1 MASNI
6 LEIAN
11 SRDAMTQIDE
21 GEKVAVGLTDAGKAL
36 VDAGFDIT
44 RVRTINL
51 INESGMYTLI
61 LG

>member
-21 GEKVAVGLTDAGKAL
+21 GEKAL

-44 RVRTINL
+44 RVLTINL
-51 INESGMYTLI
+51 INESSMYSLI

>member
-21 GEKVAVGLTDAGKAL
+21 GEKAAVGLTDAGKAL

-44 RVRTINL
+44 RVLTINL
-51 INESGMYTLI
+51 INESRMYSLI